1 MGGVLKRSGPGEPL
15 DALMGR
21 GREQT
26 GRRARWWQGEWECW
40 GSLTW
45 TGPEGEG
52 RNRGQALREKEG
64 IARSLKIGLS
74 ESSQ

>member
-1 MGGVLKRSGPGEPL
+1 MGCGW
-15 DALMGR
+15 
-21 GREQT
+21 EQT
-26 GRRARWWQGEWECW
+26 GWRARWWQGEWETCW

-45 TGPEGEG
+45 TGPEEEG